1 MAHEQG
7 AKKIHPPRGLPKQRW
22 HVITPAG
29 EGQITRTRSAQMDV
43 WNDGGSSPGSLFQ
56 NLQRRRLYG
65 GSW

>member
-1 MAHEQG
+1 
-7 AKKIHPPRGLPKQRW
+7 
-22 HVITPAG
+22 
-29 EGQITRTRSAQMDV
+29 MDV